1 MSKVKVLVIEDLVFA
16 QLAAYEI
23 FQDLE
28 CDSTIV
34 QTGAEALDEIIMES
48 YDIVFMDL
56 QLPDL
61 DGFELITTI
70 RLLER
75 TTHLP
80 IIAVTAN
87 YFENMAQICK
97 DKGFDGSLLKPLT
110 VDSVRSMLETHLR
123 RLSNVSTEA

>member
-1 MSKVKVLVIEDLVFA
+1 MNRVNVLVIEDLAFA

-23 FQDLE
+23 LE
-28 CDSTIV
+28 ELDCDTTIV
-34 QTGAEALDEIIMES
+34 QTGAEALDEIIMET

-61 DGFELITTI
+61 SGFELITTI

-80 IIAVTAN
+80 IVAVTAN

-97 DKGFDGSLLKPLT
+97 DKGFDDSLLKPLT
-110 VDSVRSMLETHLR
+110 VDSVRHMLEKYLR
-123 RLSNVSTEA
+123 RLSSVTTEA